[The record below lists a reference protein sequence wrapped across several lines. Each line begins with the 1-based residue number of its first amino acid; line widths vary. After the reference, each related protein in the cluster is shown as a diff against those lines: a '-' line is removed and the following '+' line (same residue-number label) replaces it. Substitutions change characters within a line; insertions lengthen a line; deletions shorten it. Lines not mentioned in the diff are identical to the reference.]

1 MARQQL
7 AGSVS
12 CLAFYL
18 FIQIHPLSFF
28 SILISQRERKA
39 SDERDGHDHPFKRG
53 EKEKVKYCV
62 A

>member
-39 SDERDGHDHPFKRG
+39 SLMKEVGMTTLLREERK
-53 EKEKVKYCV
+53 KK
-62 A
+62 

>member
-39 SDERDGHDHPFKRG
+39 SLMKEVGMTILLREERK
-53 EKEKVKYCV
+53 KK
-62 A
+62 